1 MAIQAKKAVR
11 RKLHIKMALIGPSG
25 AGKTFSALR
34 LCKGIGGKTVLCNTE
49 AERGYIYA
57 NEFDYDIIDLDAPFT
72 PEKYIEVIQYA
83 VKEGYD
89 NLIID
94 SASHEWTGKGGLIEI
109 HDKMSGNSFTNWA
122 TLTPRHNAFLDAQL
136 YANVNIIACLRGK
149 DEYVME
155 EKNGKQTPKK
165 VGLGAQQRNG
175 FEYECQV
182 TLMIDQS
189 NHVASAMKDNSHI
202 FEGQYEVLTEE
213 HGELLRAWAETGEDK
228 PAPPVTLISQKALAA
243 LHAKAK
249 DLNLTH
255 EELSAWAQRDYGVT
269 SLKELTDPQ
278 SREFYKLLDKSKPAQ
293 TTVE

>member
-11 RKLHIKMALIGPSG
+11 SKLNLKIALIGPSG
-25 AGKTFSALR
+25 AGKTYSALR
-34 LCKGIGGKTVLCNTE
+34 LCKGIGGRTVLCNTE
-49 AERGYIYA
+49 ADRGYIYA

-83 VKEGYD
+83 VKEGYN

-94 SASHEWTGKGGLIEI
+94 SASHEWTGKGGLVEI

-136 YANVNIIACLRGK
+136 YAKTNIIACLRGK

-165 VGLGAQQRNG
+165 VGLGAQQRQG

-182 TLMIDQS
+182 TLMIDQG
-189 NHVASAMKDNSHI
+189 NHVASAMKDNSHL
-202 FEGQYEVLTEE
+202 FEGQYDVLTEE
-213 HGELLRAWAETGEDK
+213 HGAALRKWAETGEDK
-228 PAPPVTLISQKALAA
+228 PEPPVEKIAQKGLAA
-243 LHAKAK
+243 LHAKA
-249 DLNLTH
+249 TEHGFSH
-255 EELSAWAQRDYGVT
+255 EELSAMAKEKYGVD
-269 SLKELTDPQ
+269 SLKDLTTDQGREL
-278 SREFYKLLDKSKPAQ
+278 YGLIKPKEAI
-293 TTVE
+293 